1 VEDDITSEPEE
12 DLAAANEELLA
23 KIGELE
29 SRFPKLEM
37 MLTNLRKE
45 NENLRESINKI
56 NENFQDIMAL
66 YEVVSNQVNPFIG
79 ISKITATSMEKM
91 EQLEYETNKL
101 KKRVDELQRDMVLLA
116 DIYLKQHDI
125 DIESLI
131 EDILAEEEVS
141 KVMSGED
148 SNG

>member
-1 VEDDITSEPEE
+1 M
-12 DLAAANEELLA
+12 
-23 KIGELE
+23 
-29 SRFPKLEM
+29 EM

-91 EQLEYETNKL
+91 ERLEYETDNL
-101 KKRVDELQRDMVLLA
+101 RKKVNELQRDIVFLA

-125 DIESLI
+125 DLDSLI
-131 EDILAEEEVS
+131 NDILAEEEVS